1 MSFWGFLG
9 ASYISKN
16 VPVNWDKKYKW
27 VNFIPLLYGEKRP
40 DWTWFL
46 SKGYFFYHDVLITG
60 VEKKR
65 ESFKKN
71 IEDQKVKILVLTI
84 ATQNLCAFMST
95 IEINIIIFKYIL
107 KQNRM
112 LQNLLVLFRS
122 TRSTLV
128 KSYCY
133 TKSIKI
139 TNIIVVYLAILLI
152 LVELIK

>member
-1 MSFWGFLG
+1 MER
-9 ASYISKN
+9 N
-16 VPVNWDKKYKW
+16 VPTERDFYQNGIV
-27 VNFIPLLYGEKRP
+27 LSRRP
-40 DWTWFL
+40 
-46 SKGYFFYHDVLITG
+46 YHWRG
-60 VEKKR
+60 KEAGK
-65 ESFKKN
+65 FKKN

-139 TNIIVVYLAILLI
+139 TNIIVVYQAILLI
-152 LVELIK
+152 LVGLIK

>member
-1 MSFWGFLG
+1 MGKLYSSVIWRETSRL
-9 ASYISKN
+9 N
-16 VPVNWDKKYKW
+16 VI
-27 VNFIPLLYGEKRP
+27 FIEMV
-40 DWTWFL
+40 
-46 SKGYFFYHDVLITG
+46 FFYHEVLITG

-65 ESFKKN
+65 ESLKKN

-122 TRSTLV
+122 TRSTLF

-139 TNIIVVYLAILLI
+139 TNIIVVYQAILLI
-152 LVELIK
+152 LVGLIK